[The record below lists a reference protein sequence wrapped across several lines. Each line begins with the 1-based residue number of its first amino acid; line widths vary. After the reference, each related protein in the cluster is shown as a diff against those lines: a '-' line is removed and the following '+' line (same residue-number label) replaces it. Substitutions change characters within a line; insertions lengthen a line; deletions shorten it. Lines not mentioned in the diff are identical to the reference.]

1 LPGCW
6 PEAEANAFK
15 NVALQDHSFKTF
27 WQNNKKDI
35 KKHTLPSL
43 DGATGNE
50 AIAATWKKH
59 DEALLNTAKK
69 YQYSHLFKPKSKQR
83 NKLKNL
89 MI

>member
-1 LPGCW
+1 
-6 PEAEANAFK
+6 
-15 NVALQDHSFKTF
+15 
-27 WQNNKKDI
+27 
-35 KKHTLPSL
+35 L

-50 AIAATWKKH
+50 AIAVTWKKH

-69 YQYSHLFKPKSKQR
+69 HHSHLYKPKSKQR